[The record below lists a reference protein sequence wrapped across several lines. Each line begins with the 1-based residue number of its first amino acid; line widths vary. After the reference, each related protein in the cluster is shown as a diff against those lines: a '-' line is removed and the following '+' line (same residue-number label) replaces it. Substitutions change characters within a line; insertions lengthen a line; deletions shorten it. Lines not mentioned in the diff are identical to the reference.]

1 MLKKKVLTLKK
12 SMKSSPMQVNDRVK
26 TDHIGLEA
34 FKELHDEFISLKTLE
49 GVAPRTMKDYSN
61 NHRYFMNFLEGMTR
75 SSENRMVDIHL
86 LRSYLNYMVHD
97 MQYKPSTVNVRLRNL
112 KTYLRWLYREK
123 YINDDLS
130 IRLKLMKVPVDTVH
144 PLNDSQVKKMLSAP
158 DTLSY
163 SGYRDFCIM
172 ILILDTGIRINE
184 CINVKVSDINL
195 PSRILDVRA
204 DTSKVRVFRQLPL
217 SSKCSKLLKE
227 LISIADDSSCE
238 YVFQSLYGGKMDGHQ
253 ITCNFRKY
261 GKQMGIKQRCTPHV
275 FRHTF
280 ATNFV
285 KGGGDVFTLQKMLGH
300 STLDMSRR
308 YIQLDNTHLR
318 KKHKDASMLEKYLK

>member
-1 MLKKKVLTLKK
+1 MDKKTLKLRK
-12 SMKSSPMQVNDRVK
+12 GINNRPLQVNDRVK
-26 TDHIGLEA
+26 TEHIILED
-34 FKELHDEFISLKTLE
+34 FKEHFEEFISLKALE
-49 GVAPRTMKDYSN
+49 GVAPRTISDYLKN
-61 NHRYFMNFLEGMTR
+61 QKYLMNFLEGMTR
-75 SSENRMVDIHL
+75 SSSNRVVDIHL
-86 LRSYLNYMVHD
+86 LRSYLNHMLHD
-97 MQYKPSTVNVRLRNL
+97 MQYKPSTVNVRIRTL
-112 KTYLRWLYREK
+112 KTYLKWLYREK

-130 IRLKLMKVPVDTVH
+130 IRLKLVKVPMDTVY

-158 DTLSY
+158 DTSSY

-195 PSRILDVRA
+195 PSRILNVRA
-204 DTSKVRVFRQLPL
+204 ETSKVRAFRQLPL
-217 SSKCSKLLKE
+217 SPKCASLLKE
-227 LISIADDSSCE
+227 LISIAKNSDCN

-285 KGGGDVFTLQKMLGH
+285 KGGGDVFTLQKMWIGYNM
-300 STLDMSRR
+300 LDSF
-308 YIQLDNTHLR
+308 
-318 KKHKDASMLEKYLK
+318 LKVM

>member
-1 MLKKKVLTLKK
+1 MLGKKTLKLKKGIKN
-12 SMKSSPMQVNDRVK
+12 SPLYVNDRVR
-26 TDHIGLEA
+26 TEHIDLEM
-34 FKELHDEFISLKTLE
+34 FKDYFEEFISLKSLE
-49 GVAPRTMKDYSN
+49 GVAPRTIHDYKK
-61 NHRYFMNFLEGMTR
+61 NHEYLINFLEGMTR
-75 SSENRMVDIHL
+75 SSTNRVVDIHL
-86 LRSYLNYMVHD
+86 LRSYLNHMIND
-97 MQYKPSTVNVRLRNL
+97 MEYKPSTVNIRLRTL
-112 KTYLRWLYREK
+112 KTYLRWLYRER

-130 IRLKLMKVPVDTVH
+130 IRIKLVKVPIDTVY
-144 PLNDSQVKKMLSAP
+144 PLNDNQIKKMLSAP
-158 DTLSY
+158 DTSCY

-184 CINVKVSDINL
+184 CVNIKISDINL
-195 PSRILDVRA
+195 SYGVLNVRA
-204 DTSKVRVFRQLPL
+204 ETAKVRVFRQLPL
-217 SSKCSKLLKE
+217 SAKCRRLLKE
-227 LISIADDSSCE
+227 LVSIAENSESD

-261 GKQMGIKQRCTPHV
+261 GKEMGIKQRCTPHV

-300 STLDMSRR
+300 STLSMSRR

-318 KKHKDASMLEKYLK
+318 KKHKEASMLEKYLK